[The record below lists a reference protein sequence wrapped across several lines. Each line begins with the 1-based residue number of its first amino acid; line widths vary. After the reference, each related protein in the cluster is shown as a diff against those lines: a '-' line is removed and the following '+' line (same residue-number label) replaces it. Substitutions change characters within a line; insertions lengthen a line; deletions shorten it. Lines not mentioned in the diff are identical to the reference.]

1 MRFSPGSAEFE
12 RAIDI
17 VNKWRAAHA
26 YPINT
31 FNSTLRRK
39 VRGFDEPI
47 VAQRLKRLP
56 TIIEK
61 LKRFPTMYL
70 ARMQDIGGVRAV
82 VNTIEEVRDLE
93 AQYTRPNAF
102 SHILHHEPYDY
113 IGHPKSDG
121 YRGVHLVYKYHNT
134 LARNGKA
141 QEYEDLLVELQ
152 LRTKLQHTWATAV
165 ETVGT
170 ILGEGFK
177 SGLGN
182 EAWREFFALV
192 SSAFAIIEKSPV
204 LEQHSKY
211 TNEELFKKLIDIER
225 RLKVREQIQGL
236 TVAADAIQQHG
247 IGGYYNLIILDLAR
261 KSVRIR
267 AYTSDQ
273 LLQAS
278 RDLAEM
284 EKKQSEGTAI
294 DAVLVSAGRLKLLKR
309 AYPNYFL
316 DIRDFLKKIEII
328 VQEAHEVV

>member
-1 MRFSPGSAEFE
+1 
-12 RAIDI
+12 
-17 VNKWRAAHA
+17 
-26 YPINT
+26 
-31 FNSTLRRK
+31 
-39 VRGFDEPI
+39 
-47 VAQRLKRLP
+47 
-56 TIIEK
+56 
-61 LKRFPTMYL
+61 MYL